1 MWNLIQYQTHIPKLS
16 GKNKQ
21 IILLSALLILILA
34 MVLISPSRDNYSL
47 KISKEMSLAGKYQS
61 ISLKKAY
68 QHADIALT
76 EALNHRN
83 DTLSGSIYEFLGSN
97 LILQGRNNEAFIY
110 FRRSLELYTARNYYK
125 GISSAMLEMGM
136 IHYNWGNYLK
146 SFEFFNNALTLSQEK
161 GLISTEA
168 LADNYIGKYYHTIGN
183 FQKSVE
189 FYRKSIELYQHTGN
203 VEQSASVLL
212 SIGKTYMNEGNFHKA
227 LWCYLTAYK
236 ESEKLNDLMTL
247 ADVCNHLGSIYLIL
261 HQPENSLKYHYKA
274 LQIRKSLEN
283 LDGMAKSHNNLGETY
298 LSMHRLDSAHYHFE
312 KSLEFCN
319 QTGYMKGTV
328 KALTNLANIY
338 NESGKPLKAIALL
351 QKSIALAS
359 KCDYQAGIAESSL
372 ALGQSYLL
380 NENYHAAAEYFANS
394 LKTAKLACLQDIE
407 CKSYYQLYL
416 SYNRLN
422 KTSLALENYIQ
433 YAELEKKNLLAEN
446 NYQLASLQATFEME
460 KKEKDNQVL
469 RKDLELKGMAY
480 KRKSAMM
487 WLVIFAF
494 SFTVVLCIVIYMRF
508 KNNKK
513 ANQELQNLNDYITE
527 QNKELDVLNRDM
539 KQANQEKDKILSI
552 ISHELRNP
560 LFWFQNLA
568 EVLSIRFQS
577 MEKEKVQKSLNA
589 LDESAKNAFH
599 LMDNLLHWSRSRLNR
614 ITPKKS
620 PQALAK
626 LIEESTRMY
635 ESILRHKEISLS
647 SQIPTQIHIQADPD
661 LFSCVI
667 RNIVSNAIKFTPSG
681 GTISI
686 SCEEYG
692 NEVSISISDSGIG
705 IPEKNIQHLFDNDK
719 HFSDEGLMHEKGSGF
734 GLKLCREFTELNGGR
749 IYVSSKS
756 GMGTTINIILPRF
769 IVEKDP
775 VQKLEYEYC

>member
-1 MWNLIQYQTHIPKLS
+1 MWRLIQNQRYISKLS
-16 GKNKQ
+16 GINRLVVF
-21 IILLSALLILILA
+21 ISALFILVLA
-34 MVLISPSRDNYSL
+34 IMIINFDWHNYS
-47 KISKEMSLAGKYQS
+47 KEVSKEMSLARKYQS
-61 ISLKKAY
+61 HSLKKAY
-68 QHADIALT
+68 HHADIALA

-83 DTLSGSIYEFLGSN
+83 DTLSGSIYEFLGAN
-97 LILQGRNNEAFIY
+97 LILQGRNNEAYIY
-110 FRRSLELYTARNYYK
+110 FRKSLELYTARKYYK
-125 GISSAMLEMGM
+125 GISSALLEMGM

-146 SFEFFNNALTLSQEK
+146 SFEFFNNALLMSQEQR
-161 GLISTEA
+161 LISTEA
-168 LADNYIGKYYHTIGN
+168 LANNYIGKYYHTIGN
-183 FQKSVE
+183 FKRSVE
-189 FYRKSIELYQHTGN
+189 FYRKSIELYQQTGN
-203 VEQSASVLL
+203 VEQSVSVLL

-227 LWCYLTAYK
+227 LWCYLTAHK
-236 ESEKLNDLMTL
+236 QSEKLNDLMAL

-274 LQIRKSLEN
+274 LQIRKSLDN

-298 LSMHRLDSAHYHFE
+298 LSMHQLDSAHYHFK

-319 QTGYMKGTV
+319 LTGYMKGTI
-328 KALTNLANIY
+328 KALTNLGSVY
-338 NESGKPLKAIALL
+338 NESEKPTKAISFL
-351 QKSIALAS
+351 QKSITLAS
-359 KCDYQAGIAESSL
+359 QCDYQAGIAESSL

-380 NENYHAAAEYFANS
+380 NEDYLAGAKYFTTS
-394 LKTAKLACLQDIE
+394 LQKAKLASLQDIE
-407 CKSYYQLYL
+407 CKSYYQLYQC
-416 SYNRLN
+416 YTKLN
-422 KTSLALENYIQ
+422 KISLALENYIQ
-433 YAELEKKNLLAEN
+433 YADLEKKNLLAEN
-446 NYQLASLQATFEME
+446 NYQLAGLQAAFEIE

-469 RKDLELKGMAY
+469 RKDLELRNMAY

-487 WLVIFAF
+487 WLVIIAF
-494 SFTVVLCIVIYMRF
+494 SFTVMLCIIIYSRF

-513 ANQELQNLNDYITE
+513 ANQELQNLNECIINQYKELDIL
-527 QNKELDVLNRDM
+527 NKELKL
-539 KQANQEKDKILSI
+539 ANQEKDKILSI

-620 PQALAK
+620 PRTLST

-647 SQIPTQIHIQADPD
+647 AHISAEIQILADPD

-681 GTISI
+681 GNISI
-686 SCEEYG
+686 NCEEIN
-692 NEVSISISDSGIG
+692 NEVNICISDSGIG
-705 IPEKNIQHLFDNDK
+705 ISEQNIEHLFDNNK
-719 HFSDEGLMHEKGSGF
+719 NLSSEGLMHEKGSGF
-734 GLKLCREFTELNGGR
+734 GLKLCKEFTELNGGR
-749 IYVSSKS
+749 IHISSKV
-756 GMGTTINIILPRF
+756 GMGTTISIILPKL
-769 IVEKDP
+769 ILEKDT
-775 VQKLEYEYC
+775 VQKFEYEYC